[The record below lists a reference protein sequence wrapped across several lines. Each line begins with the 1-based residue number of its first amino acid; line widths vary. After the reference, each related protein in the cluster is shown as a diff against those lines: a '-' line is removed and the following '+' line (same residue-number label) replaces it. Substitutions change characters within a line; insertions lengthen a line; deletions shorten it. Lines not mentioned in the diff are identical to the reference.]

1 MLSMAGVSSRGVAS
15 LGCERVG
22 ILTGLCPILFSGSAL
37 QFAQVA
43 GAHELIIITLTF
55 SLVWEVWT
63 VNLIVLDVA
72 SR

>member
-22 ILTGLCPILFSGSAL
+22 VVTGLYPNLFSGSAL

-55 SLVWEVWT
+55 SLVWEV
-63 VNLIVLDVA
+63 
-72 SR
+72 

>member
-1 MLSMAGVSSRGVAS
+1 MLSMAGVSGRGVAS

-22 ILTGLCPILFSGSAL
+22 VVTGLCLILFSGSAL

-55 SLVWEVWT
+55 SLVWEV
-63 VNLIVLDVA
+63 
-72 SR
+72 

>member
-22 ILTGLCPILFSGSAL
+22 VVSTGLYPILFSGSAL

-43 GAHELIIITLTF
+43 GAHEKL
-55 SLVWEVWT
+55 ST
-63 VNLIVLDVA
+63 VTTINL
-72 SR
+72 

>member
-22 ILTGLCPILFSGSAL
+22 VVSTGLYPILFSGSAL
-37 QFAQVA
+37 QFAQVT

-55 SLVWEVWT
+55 SLVWEV
-63 VNLIVLDVA
+63 
-72 SR
+72 